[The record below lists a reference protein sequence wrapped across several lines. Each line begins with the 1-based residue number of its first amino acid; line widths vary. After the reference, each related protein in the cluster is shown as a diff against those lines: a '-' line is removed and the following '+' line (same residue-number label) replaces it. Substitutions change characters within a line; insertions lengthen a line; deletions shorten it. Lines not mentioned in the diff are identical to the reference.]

1 MIPQLELQSNL
12 LEFIRQQ
19 KPQISWTDIC
29 GKFDKPKVQIA
40 IALFNLTVDGQI
52 ESKVAD
58 NNIYYKVNDNQR
70 EDS

>member
-1 MIPQLELQSNL
+1 MILQFEFQANL
-12 LEFIRQQ
+12 LEFIRQ

-29 GKFDKPKVQIA
+29 GKFDKPKAQIA

-52 ESKVAD
+52 ESEVAD

>member
-1 MIPQLELQSNL
+1 MMFHEFQSNL

-29 GKFDKPKVQIA
+29 GKFDSPKAQIA

-52 ESKVAD
+52 ESEVRE
-58 NNIYYKVNDNQR
+58 NNIYYKVNGNQR